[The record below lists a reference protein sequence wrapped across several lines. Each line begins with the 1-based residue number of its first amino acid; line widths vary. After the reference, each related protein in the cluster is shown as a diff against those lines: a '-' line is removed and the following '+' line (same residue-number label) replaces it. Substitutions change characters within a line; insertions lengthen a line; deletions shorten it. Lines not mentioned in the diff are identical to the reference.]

1 MRWCKQNKGRRLG
14 RCALFALLCGAGFY
28 PDSGRSAWAAPP
40 QTARPAAKGAAADGK
55 RPAEAAPTP
64 LQFEGPLAAAQ
75 GALRGGRYADAAQR
89 AQHLLGTLKDP
100 QQRDEAATLAAQA
113 LVRSGQ
119 TKKAVELLE
128 ALILREPQALAARA
142 QLGLCYRAQ
151 GDTARERGIW
161 NGFFDDH
168 DAEKL
173 DLKEPRAVRLLGVA
187 ARYLGSF
194 HDSYEQLRTAI
205 DLAQEQK
212 RWLEFALAN
221 NELTALRIEKHEIG
235 YAETSADA
243 ALRRDPESPEAL
255 TQLAR
260 IKVEQGN
267 NVVEANPLL
276 EHALRVN
283 PVFSPALAV
292 RAEILIDN
300 EEYEE
305 ALRITDGMLKV
316 SGEDLVARS
325 LRAAALFLLDRKAD
339 FTAEKQQVLQRNP
352 RYTDFHRL
360 IAERLVVQH
369 RYEEE
374 VALLEEA
381 VQLAPKDYYALGA
394 LGAAYLRLGE
404 DDKGYKAMDAAWKGD
419 RYNKRT
425 FNLLNLYEDVLK
437 KNYTLLTLDIDPRK
451 PGSGGLRL
459 RVSKDE
465 EKLVVPLVLPMIQAE
480 WRELVGRYGFT
491 PRLPLTIELYK
502 EPQNYAVR
510 TVGLPNLA
518 ALGVTFGRV
527 VTGRSPANGNFN
539 WALMIWHELSHVF
552 AIQLTGGRVPR
563 WFTEGLSEW
572 ETLHL
577 RSDWQRRTHAEVAAA
592 LRDGELLSILELNVG
607 FTRARDVSHIVVA
620 YHEAALAVEFL
631 VRRFGFPKIVEAL
644 NLFAKGERTR
654 EVLPKITGL
663 SLAALDEAFRADLR
677 QKLKPYEGTF
687 FVRPSDYSDEDAL
700 KRAVKEHPTSARPL
714 GLRAIAVVRGGG
726 DPRDPEI
733 AEALAAAFK
742 LDPACKEAL
751 LADGERLSRLGK
763 SAEAEARFRELISK
777 GGDGYDVRQRLGD
790 LYLDR
795 DQPDRAI
802 AELTIAKRL
811 DPDRPEPYERL
822 AKLYTKQKREDD
834 ALRELAAAAH
844 LDIMDAELVAG
855 LVQRLHAQ
863 RKWPEVIE
871 YGEMARHLIP
881 GHPELRAQTADAYL
895 ALGQPAPAQTEAAA
909 ALAALPDPDKLDADD
924 AAEVALQLQAYKAL
938 LERARRAKPGVPL
951 LPVARPGAKPA
962 PELPDKPGE
971 KTPAF
976 LPTKPGGKPDGK
988 PDSKKNSS
996 AAPDAPDTARSR

>member
-1 MRWCKQNKGRRLG
+1 MWWSRAPKPRRRRRT
-14 RCALFALLCGAGFY
+14 RCALLLLTLLGPGGSLPAALALPAH
-28 PDSGRSAWAAPP
+28 PAATSPPAPLKPAAAP
-40 QTARPAAKGAAADGK
+40 
-55 RPAEAAPTP
+55 APV
-64 LQFEGPLAAAQ
+64 FEGPLAPVQ
-75 GALRGGRYADAAQR
+75 LALRSGQYGEAAQR
-89 AQHLLGTLKDP
+89 AQRLLPMLKEAG
-100 QQRDEAATLAAQA
+100 QRDEAAALAAQA
-113 LVRSGQ
+113 LRASGQ
-119 TKKAVELLE
+119 TKKAIELLE
-128 ALILREPQALAARA
+128 ALVLREPQALAARA

-151 GDTARERGIW
+151 GDRARERAIW

-173 DLKEPRAVRLLGVA
+173 DLKDPRAVRLLGVA

-205 DLAQEQK
+205 DLAHEDK
-212 RWLEFALAN
+212 RWAEFTQAN
-221 NELTALRIEKHEIG
+221 LELTELRIEKHEIG
-235 YAETSADA
+235 YAETSAEA
-243 ALRRDPESPEAL
+243 ALRRDPDSPAANTL
-255 TQLAR
+255 MAR

-267 NVVEANPLL
+267 NVIEATPYLD
-276 EHALRVN
+276 RVQKLD
-283 PVFSPALAV
+283 PGFSPAQAL

-305 ALRITDGMLKV
+305 ALKITGEMLKV
-316 SGEDLVARS
+316 SGEDLQART
-325 LRAAALFLLDRKAD
+325 LRAAALFLLDRPAE
-339 FTAEKQQVLQRNP
+339 FAAEKQKILAQNP
-352 RYTDFHRL
+352 RYTEFHRL
-360 IAERLVVQH
+360 IAERFVVQH

-381 VQLAPKDYYALGA
+381 VQLDPKDYYALGS

-404 DDKGYKAMDAAWKGD
+404 DDKGYKALDAAWKGD

-437 KNYTLLTLDIDPRK
+437 KRYTLLNLDIDPRR

-459 RVSKDE
+459 RVAKDE
-465 EKLVVPLVLPMIQAE
+465 EKLVVPLVLPMVQAE
-480 WRELVGRYGFT
+480 WRELVARYGFT

-577 RSDWQRRTHAEVAAA
+577 RPDWQRRTHAEVAAA
-592 LRDGELLSILELNVG
+592 LRDGELLSITDLNVG

-644 NLFAKGERTR
+644 RLFHKGERTR

-663 SLAALDEAFRADLR
+663 SLSALDEAFRADLR

-687 FVRPSDYSDEDAL
+687 YVRPSDYSDEEAL
-700 KRAVKEHPTSARPL
+700 KRATKEHPGAARPL
-714 GLRAIAVVRGGG
+714 GLRAIALIRSGRE

-733 AEALAAAFK
+733 QTLLDAAFK

-763 SAEAEARFRELISK
+763 ATEAEARFRELISK

-802 AELTIAKRL
+802 AELTQAKRL

-834 ALRELAAAAH
+834 ALRELEAAVH
-844 LDIMDAELVAG
+844 LDIMDAELTQG
-855 LVQRLHAQ
+855 LVQRLHAAH
-863 RKWPEVIE
+863 KWREVLE
-871 YGEMARHLIP
+871 YGEMARHLTP
-881 GHPELRAQTADAYL
+881 GNPELRAQLADAYL
-895 ALGQPAPAQTEAAA
+895 ALGQPAPALAEATG
-909 ALAALPDPDKLDADD
+909 ALAALPDPDKLDAED
-924 AAEVALQLQAYKAL
+924 AAELGPQLTAYKDLA
-938 LERARRAKPGVPL
+938 ERARRARPGVPL
-951 LPVARPGAKPA
+951 PPVPRPGAKPPA
-962 PELPDKPGE
+962 EPPAKPAETQPGLIPGRPSGKFTPELPKKP
-971 KTPAF
+971 PA
-976 LPTKPGGKPDGK
+976 K
-988 PDSKKNSS
+988 
-996 AAPDAPDTARSR
+996 DAPRAR

>member
-1 MRWCKQNKGRRLG
+1 MWWCKDRRPG
-14 RCALFALLCGAGFY
+14 RCALFALLVGAILS
-28 PDSGRSAWAAPP
+28 PDGGARSAKAAPP
-40 QTARPAAKGAAADGK
+40 PPAHPPARAAAPAARTAAA
-55 RPAEAAPTP
+55 PAVPP
-64 LQFEGPLAAAQ
+64 LKFEGPLAAVQ
-75 GALRGGRYADAAQR
+75 VALRSGHYADAAQR
-89 AQHLLGTLKDP
+89 AQRLLATLKEP
-100 QQRDEAATLAAQA
+100 QQRDDAAALAAQA
-113 LVRSGQ
+113 LLRSGQ

-142 QLGLCYRAQ
+142 QLGLCYRTL
-151 GDTARERGIW
+151 GDAARERAIW

-168 DAEKL
+168 DADKL
-173 DLKEPRAVRLLGVA
+173 NLQDPRTVRLLGVA

-212 RWLEFALAN
+212 SWLEFALAN
-221 NELTALRIEKHEIG
+221 IELTALRIEKHEIG

-243 ALRRDPESPEAL
+243 ALRRDPDSPEATTL
-255 TQLAR
+255 LAR

-267 NVVEANPLL
+267 NVVEASPLL
-276 EHALRVN
+276 DHALRID
-283 PVFSPALAV
+283 PSFSPALAI

-305 ALRITDGMLKV
+305 ALRVTADMLRV
-316 SGEDLVARS
+316 SGEDLVART

-339 FTAEKQQVLQRNP
+339 FAAEKQQVLRQNP

-404 DDKGYKAMDAAWKGD
+404 DEKGYKALDAAWKGD

-425 FNLLNLYEDVLK
+425 YNLLNLYEDTLK
-437 KNYTLLTLDIDPRK
+437 KHYTLLTLDIDPRR

-459 RVSKDE
+459 RVAKDE
-465 EKLVVPLVLPMIQAE
+465 EKLVVPLVLPMVQAE
-480 WRELVGRYGFT
+480 WRELVARYGFT

-527 VTGRSPANGNFN
+527 VTGRSPGNGNFN

-577 RSDWQRRTHAEVAAA
+577 RPDWQRRTHAEVAAA
-592 LRDGELLSILELNVG
+592 LRDGELLPIAELNIG

-654 EVLPKITGL
+654 DVLPKITGL

-677 QKLKPYEGTF
+677 QQLKPYEGTF

-700 KRAVKEHPTSARPL
+700 KRAIKEHPSAARPL

-733 AEALAAAFK
+733 SEALSAAFK

-763 SAEAEARFRELISK
+763 SAEAEARFRELIAK

-802 AELTIAKRL
+802 AELTLAKRL

-844 LDIMDAELVAG
+844 LDIMDAELCES
-855 LVQRLHAQ
+855 LVQRLHAR

-871 YGEMARHLIP
+871 YGEMARHLVP
-881 GHPELRAQTADAYL
+881 GHAELRAQMADAYL
-895 ALGQPAPAQTEAAA
+895 ALGQPGPAQSEAAA
-909 ALAALPDPDKLDADD
+909 ALAALPDPDKLDAED
-924 AAEVALQLQAYKAL
+924 AAEVAVQQKAYKELAD
-938 LERARRAKPGVPL
+938 RARRARPGVPL
-951 LPVARPGAKPA
+951 APVPRPGAKPPA
-962 PELPDKPGE
+962 DLPEKPPE
-971 KTPAF
+971 KPPAF
-976 LPTKPGGKPDGK
+976 LPSKPSGKPAAKD
-988 PDSKKNSS
+988 
-996 AAPDAPDTARSR
+996 AAPQL